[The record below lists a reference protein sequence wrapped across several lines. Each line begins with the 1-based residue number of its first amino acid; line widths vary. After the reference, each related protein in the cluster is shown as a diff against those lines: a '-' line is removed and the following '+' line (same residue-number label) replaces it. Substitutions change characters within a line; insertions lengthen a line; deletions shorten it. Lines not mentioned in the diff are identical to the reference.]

1 MGSIPT
7 SRQPH
12 VEAYIGRPDGQTWV
26 DVSSCLRS
34 VSIDCGNIEQV
45 GTQASGADGAIRRLT
60 FSLQNEGSLREYWPE
75 DVGRDETDEI
85 GDDTDILADDWDSVA
100 VVINAIFATAN
111 KWARDSFSQLDR
123 DSYWNQFDGEFSPL
137 LYSRREVE
145 IQAAVT
151 APGQQPA
158 AMFSLFRG
166 YLGERV
172 STDGGTVEVSARDL
186 AKRLQDAYIYI
197 EREYGSDTETV
208 PIETVMQQ
216 ILDDNLGEGEVTLHC
231 PEPTGR
237 ACRPYSPID
246 MSVWDALWQLTSQWG
261 GWLGYA
267 WDTQQGEYV
276 LTLMMPPRDKG
287 PENADFVFNAS
298 DIYVENLETYD
309 DDIRNLVVVRYYD
322 EIEKRVKT
330 VIERDEDSIREFGE
344 RVMVI
349 QTERLTTEAQAR
361 ALAQLALH
369 DLADYPATVE
379 ITLPFLPEMHLF
391 AGILVT
397 NPRISTRQEF
407 YGVVSFRHEL
417 SWGEDSARFRTVV
430 VAAGRVTGG
439 HHRWL
444 RMETRP
450 GSPGRVASQL
460 SGKVTTFFQDDPPTA
475 KAIGDIWYDT
485 DANPVVIR
493 RWNGLSWVDITTTAL
508 SAALRAAQDAQDTAD
523 GKVTTYHADTEP
535 EAEAIG
541 DLWIDTS
548 DDNKLYRWSGS
559 AWVDIRD
566 GLISTHSTQIANL
579 ADEVDSKITIFY
591 QDNQPTANVVGDIWY
606 DTDADPVAIHRW
618 NGSQWIDITTTALSA
633 ALDAAGDAQAT
644 ADGKIVTFAQ
654 ASAPQATTIGD
665 LWVDTDNNNKLYRWS
680 GSTWVSVQDTHN
692 DAAIASHASQI
703 SSLTTAVNSKIT
715 IFYQPGQPT
724 ANVTG
729 DIWYDTDADPVTIKR
744 WNGTQWID
752 ITTTALS
759 AALDAAGDAQ
769 ATADGKIKTYYQ
781 ASAPTTGMSV
791 GDLWVDTDDG
801 NRLYRYSG
809 TQWVDVADKT
819 PINADQRQISAVGGK
834 YLITSDGATQYDDQ
848 GNRRVHTGYLGGLP
862 WGNTVLPAGTYG
874 QWGDA
879 AGQYFRG
886 YPKVLYVSPKISLPY
901 WGSGYTPGTEVHI
914 LDEDAFLFDQSLDG
928 MLLPKGR
935 TINALITTDLV
946 NCQGGSNKLAVI
958 RMQTL
963 WAHVRS
969 NLSDYQ
975 QLLPYT
981 PDQDA
986 ILSDFRVAVSTYI
999 FLYDATAFTY
1009 GVRFQVILIS
1019 TDSNATLLSGNLIA

>member
-1 MGSIPT
+1 MGNIPT

-12 VEAYIGRPDGQTWV
+12 VKAYIGRPDGQTWV

-34 VSIDCGNIEQV
+34 MSIDCGSIEQV
-45 GTQASGADGAIRRLT
+45 GTQASGADGAIRRLR
-60 FSLQNEGSLREYWPE
+60 FSLQNEGALREYWPE
-75 DVGRDETDEI
+75 DIGREETDEI

-100 VVINAIFATAN
+100 VVINTIFGTAN

-606 DTDADPVAIHRW
+606 DTDADPV
-618 NGSQWIDITTTALSA
+618 
-633 ALDAAGDAQAT
+633 
-644 ADGKIVTFAQ
+644 
-654 ASAPQATTIGD
+654 
-665 LWVDTDNNNKLYRWS
+665 
-680 GSTWVSVQDTHN
+680 
-692 DAAIASHASQI
+692 
-703 SSLTTAVNSKIT
+703 
-715 IFYQPGQPT
+715 
-724 ANVTG
+724 
-729 DIWYDTDADPVTIKR
+729 TIKR

-769 ATADGKIKTYYQ
+769 ATADGKIKTFYQ
-781 ASAPTTGMSV
+781 TAAPSGSESST

-809 TQWVDVADKT
+809 TQWVDVADMT
-819 PINADQRQISAVGGK
+819 PIDADERPISAASGQVYIGEPGIAVANGAMIFVSGTFSHDQLGR
-834 YLITSDGATQYDDQ
+834 LIT
-848 GNRRVHTGYLGGLP
+848 
-862 WGNTVLPAGTYG
+862 
-874 QWGDA
+874 A
-879 AGQYFRG
+879 AVDR
-886 YPKVLYVSPKISLPY
+886 P
-901 WGSGYTPGTEVHI
+901 
-914 LDEDAFLFDQSLDG
+914 
-928 MLLPKGR
+928 
-935 TINALITTDLV
+935 ITTDPGGQRSVSAPVEISAARGHEVYKGKLNVWAGTGGAGDTRYIHDGRVTDDGIIGMDALKLTGTVAMENLPAHLLRTAPGVSGAVMYYARTPIVELGPKATMQLTFTTAMPYVPELLV
-946 NCQGGSNKLAVI
+946 IDRRGFLSDTLEFDNVSKTGFRITNTHENYWIRPYDNVSFFWIALCASHDPSTSSCDNCQEECQGDCQQSVCQASCEGAAGCQQGCELGGQMPCDGTCQDVCMFSCQLPPPDL
-958 RMQTL
+958 L
-963 WAHVRS
+963 W
-969 NLSDYQ
+969 
-975 QLLPYT
+975 T
-981 PDQDA
+981 
-986 ILSDFRVAVSTYI
+986 
-999 FLYDATAFTY
+999 
-1009 GVRFQVILIS
+1009 
-1019 TDSNATLLSGNLIA
+1019 